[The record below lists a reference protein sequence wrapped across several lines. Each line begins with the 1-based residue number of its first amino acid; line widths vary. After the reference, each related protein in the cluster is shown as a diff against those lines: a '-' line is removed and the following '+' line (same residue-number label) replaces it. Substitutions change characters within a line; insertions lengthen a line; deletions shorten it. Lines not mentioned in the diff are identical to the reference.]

1 MKSQMNTIQTQTRRP
16 TWALLLAAAL
26 ACSAALAASHRI
38 APDAHARYQRERAAC
53 AGIQVHDARANCLSE
68 ASTRFASTQPAAVDM
83 DPGRYTRNA
92 LKRCEPLA
100 EADRRDC
107 VARMNGHGTTTGSVE
122 SGGIY
127 RELVTISPAL
137 PEAAQP
143 AKAAP

>member
-1 MKSQMNTIQTQTRRP
+1 MNTIQTQTARP

-26 ACSAALAASHRI
+26 VCPSALAAGKNN

-53 AGIQVHDARANCLSE
+53 AGIQLHGERANCLSE
-68 ASTRFASTQPAAVDM
+68 ASTRFASSQPVEVDK
-83 DPGRYTRNA
+83 DPGRYARNA

-100 EADRRDC
+100 EPDRGDC

-127 RELVTISPAL
+127 RELVTIGPAV
-137 PEAAQP
+137 PGAVPP
-143 AKAAP
+143 AKVAP